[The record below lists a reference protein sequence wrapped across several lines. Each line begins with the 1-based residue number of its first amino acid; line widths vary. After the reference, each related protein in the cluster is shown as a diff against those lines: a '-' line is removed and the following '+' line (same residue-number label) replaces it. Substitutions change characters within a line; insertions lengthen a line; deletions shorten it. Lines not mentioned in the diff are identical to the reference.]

1 MVKQKTIHDGNSR
14 KDASVTLHGYSQL
27 SPNEQWEVNINP
39 DEPNKN
45 DGIGAF
51 EPKRAKERPSTHK
64 KVNDTDH

>member
-1 MVKQKTIHDGNSR
+1 MVKEKTVHDGNSR

-39 DEPNKN
+39 DEPNGN
-45 DGIGAF
+45 TPMGAF